1 MLWFR
6 YSEMDLGYSFYDDED
21 LWTLIQERADEEAFA
36 CLHERYAGDLY
47 RLAYRKTG
55 HVEASE
61 DIVQEL
67 FIALWVQRK
76 AIRIEQRLRNYLYT
90 SLKNRVISY
99 LRDSM
104 ISKTTSLSA
113 MPLDNFSSLS
123 GNTVEELLTYQDTRD
138 RYEQILSSIPEKSR
152 LVFELSRN
160 GLSNKEIA
168 ASLNVVEKTVEF
180 HISKCLKLLREKL
193 VHILLI
199 FSQIIG

>member
-1 MLWFR
+1 MT
-6 YSEMDLGYSFYDDED
+6 SGYSFYDDEN
-21 LWTLIQERADEEAFA
+21 LWRLIRQDADEEAFA
-36 CLHERYAGDLY
+36 CLHQRYAADLY

-55 HVEASE
+55 NVEVSE

-67 FIALWVQRK
+67 FIALWLQRK
-76 AIRIEQRLRNYLYT
+76 TIRIAQKLKSYLYT
-90 SLKNRVISY
+90 SVKNRVISY

-104 ISKTTSLSA
+104 ISRTTSLDALS
-113 MPLDNFSSLS
+113 PDNFSGLA
-123 GNTVEELLTYQDTRD
+123 GNTVEEHLTYEDTRD
-138 RYEQILSSIPEKSR
+138 RYERILSSIPEKSR

-193 VHILLI
+193 VHLILVCSQLI
-199 FSQIIG
+199 G